1 MTTTRNATALP
12 PAGTRKNLVENS
24 GFEIDHDHD
33 NWPDSWVIPHDF
45 CFWDAETKLG
55 SGHSLRLQ
63 NTDAAQFPLIYQTIP
78 CQPDREYTFSA
89 WIKGENVSLTNANGA
104 GMFIAFADAQGKN
117 IGGQYPPGFKGTFDW
132 SVVSGKVAIPAGAAA
147 VHVGLYLSQGN
158 TGTAWFDELVVAG
171 VMHVF
176 ITQPAY
182 RRTVVA
188 PARASWQAEVNRSGM
203 INWRTRIAVLYG
215 RVLNAQ
221 GKVVMEG
228 RLVFKAGEVAKSLEL
243 APPANLP
250 VGDYRWQFSLWNA
263 VETKKLDEAE
273 YGVRVEAAGSPPPTV
288 HLDADLRTIVDGE
301 PFFPLGFY
309 IAEDPQVSGLLDM
322 HLKYIADSG
331 FNTVLS
337 YTFGAWGWS
346 AANSL
351 GTAPSD
357 FLQTVNKYG
366 LRAIYSLAAFH
377 EGAASFYSTFP
388 NATESDLELAT
399 DYVNAL
405 RGNKALLG
413 WYLTDEPPS
422 SLTQK
427 LQDMYQLIRE
437 LDREHPCYQVHTLD
451 PLNRDSHGI
460 QLANFYDS
468 TDVIGVDPYS
478 VPHYPL
484 RIAGEWTQDARL
496 AMRGAKP
503 AWVVIGIADGSIY
516 SGKPCDSQDQPPDC
530 GREPSLAEKRCTA
543 YLALIYGAQGL
554 LFYSYFDIF
563 LTTNGELLPPDSEI
577 VLRRLDEVAQL
588 GQEFSSLTPLLLTGT
603 PLQMSTT
610 ATKTPVR
617 WRVLQLGASPHML
630 IANPSRAGAETI
642 RFRLPKG
649 DWASATVN
657 HGDLDP
663 TLVKLVKIGKYRFL
677 QVTIG
682 VASSGEIILNPA

>member
-1 MTTTRNATALP
+1 MTTAPNAAAVS

-33 NWPDSWVIPHDF
+33 HWPDSWVIPHDF
-45 CFWDAETKLG
+45 CLWDAETKLG

-63 NTDAAQFPLIYQTIP
+63 NTDAASFPLIYQTIP
-78 CQPDREYTFSA
+78 CQPDREYTFAA

-104 GMFIAFADAQGKN
+104 SMFIAFADAQGKN
-117 IGGQYPPGFKGTFDW
+117 IGGQYPPGLTGTFGW
-132 SVVSGKVAIPAGAAA
+132 SAVSGKFAVPAGAAA
-147 VHVGLYLSQGN
+147 VHVGLYLNNGN
-158 TGTAWFDELVVAG
+158 TGTAWFDEVVVAG

-188 PARASWQAEVNRSGM
+188 PAREHWQAEVNRSGM

-215 RVLNAQ
+215 RVLDAQ
-221 GKVVMEG
+221 GKVVLEG

-273 YGVRVEAAGSPPPTV
+273 YGVRVEAAGPPPAV
-288 HLDADLRTIVDGE
+288 HLDADLRTIVNGE

-309 IAEDPQVSGLLDM
+309 IAEDPQVSGLLDT
-322 HLKYIADSG
+322 HLKHIADSG

-346 AANSL
+346 AATSM

-357 FLQTVNKYG
+357 FLKTVNKYG
-366 LRAIYSLAAFH
+366 LRAIYNLADFH
-377 EGAASFYSTFP
+377 EGATSFYNNFP
-388 NATESDLELAT
+388 GATESDLELAT

-405 RGNKALLG
+405 RGKKALLA

-422 SLTQK
+422 SLTQSVQN
-427 LQDMYQLIRE
+427 LYQLVRE

-451 PLNRDSHGI
+451 HFDRVSHGI
-460 QLANFYDS
+460 QLSNFYDS
-468 TDVIGVDPYS
+468 TDVIGVDPYA
-478 VPHYPL
+478 VPNYPL
-484 RIAGEWTQDARL
+484 RIVGEWTEDART
-496 AMRGAKP
+496 AMRSTKP

-516 SGKPCDSQDQPPDC
+516 FGNPCNEQNQPPDC
-530 GREPSLAEKRCTA
+530 YREPTLAEKRCTA

-563 LTTNGELLPPDSEI
+563 RTTNGELLPPDSEI
-577 VLRRLDEVAQL
+577 VLRRLGEVAQI
-588 GQEFSSLTPLLLTGT
+588 GQEFNSLTPLLLTGK
-603 PLQMSTT
+603 PLQMTTT
-610 ATKTPVR
+610 AKSTPVR
-617 WRVLQLGASPHML
+617 WRVLQLGASPHLLM
-630 IANPSRAGAETI
+630 ANPSDTGTTI
-642 RFRLPKG
+642 RLRLPKG
-649 DWASATVN
+649 NWASATTN
-657 HGDLDP
+657 HGDLDA
-663 TLVKLVKIGKYRFL
+663 KLVKIGKYYFL

-682 VASSGEIILNPA
+682 AAGSGEVILNPA